1 MALSC
6 TKIRY
11 NSNMQRVFFNSYS
24 IGTYSVDKIVTCD
37 TNRKFKLNIWDIW
50 QILMDVFSLIQNL
63 SFLYYRQDVLQD
75 LIVSNIVCILVCV
88 L

>member
-11 NSNMQRVFFNSYS
+11 NYNMQRVFFYSYS

-37 TNRKFKLNIWDIW
+37 TSRKFKLNIWDNW
-50 QILMDVFSLIQNL
+50 QIVMDVFSLM
-63 SFLYYRQDVLQD
+63 
-75 LIVSNIVCILVCV
+75 
-88 L
+88 